1 MAKKILILCNDFP
14 PINSIGA
21 DRPYSWYLYFK
32 EFGLYP
38 IIITKNW
45 RTDGNNSMPIIDNV
59 TTHEKTEF
67 GEVIRARNMH
77 TPSTKFFSKYGFK
90 FKIIRKALSFFE
102 ITFGYYIPLLDRHK
116 SIYFEARKYLE
127 KNEVDLV
134 ITTGEPFI
142 LFQYGK
148 KLKSKYDLKWVADYR
163 DGWYLNHIRTY
174 KKDLLNQFIK
184 NWELKVEKR
193 ITRYADLIVT
203 VDPEMAGR
211 LSNLLHKEV
220 EVVYNGFWDFHEFS
234 TENKN
239 SDKLII
245 NHTGTLTPGQQLEL
259 FLDAINDLFLE
270 KKISKSNFQFNLIG
284 LEYFPSQM
292 LRLEPYKHLINE
304 IVFTTPRLPKIEAIK
319 LNGTTNY
326 LLNFTDP
333 KLSAI
338 YAKTYDY
345 IASKKNILVV
355 PGDGK
360 LLENLVLTNELGFV
374 LNTKDEIKTFLQNPK
389 TINSS
394 NKNLTQFT
402 RKNQT
407 NEFSKIILK
416 LLNKNEIE

>member
-1 MAKKILILCNDFP
+1 MDRKILILCNDFP

-21 DRPYSWYLYFK
+21 DRPYSWYVYFK
-32 EFGLYP
+32 EMGLYP
-38 IIITKNW
+38 IVITKNW
-45 RTDGNNSMPIIDNV
+45 KTDGNDSMPVIDDV
-59 TTHEKTEF
+59 TTHEITEF
-67 GEVIRARNMH
+67 GEVIRVRNMH
-77 TPSTKFFSKYGFK
+77 TLSTKFYSKFGTK
-90 FKIIRKALSFFE
+90 FKIFRKALSFFE
-102 ITFGYYIPLLDRHK
+102 ITFGYYITLLDRHK
-116 SIYFEARKYLE
+116 SIYFEAIKYLE

-142 LFQYGK
+142 LFQYGQ
-148 KLKSKYDLKWVADYR
+148 KLKSKFGLNWVADYR

-174 KKDLLNQFIK
+174 QKDVFNQFIK
-184 NWELKVEKR
+184 NWELKIEKR
-193 ITRYADLIVT
+193 IAKHADLIVT

-211 LSNLLHKEV
+211 LSNLLQKEV
-220 EVVYNGFWDFHEFS
+220 EVVYNGFWGFHEYS
-234 TENKN
+234 TVNKN

-259 FLDAINDLFLE
+259 FLDAINDLFLQN
-270 KKISKSNFQFNLIG
+270 KISKNNFQFNLIG
-284 LEYFPSQM
+284 LEYFPSQL

-304 IVFTTPRLPKIEAIK
+304 IVFTTPRLPKKEAIK
-319 LNGTTNY
+319 LNGTANY

-360 LLENLVLTNELGFV
+360 LLENLVVTNELGFV
-374 LNTKDEIKTFLQNPK
+374 LNTKDEIITFLQNPK
-389 TINSS
+389 TIISS
-394 NKNLTQFT
+394 DKNLNQFT

-407 NEFSKIILK
+407 KEFSKVLINL
-416 LLNKNEIE
+416 IEFK